1 MPKRVRSARPTD
13 GGQYPV
19 GSSKNGTRSSA
30 GARRSRSGRPR
41 IRVLALTAVA
51 AALAVPLS
59 TAPSEAAHTPPRTGF
74 ETANGS
80 RWTGAD
86 EERSFIDAVDRHS
99 GRVSVERI
107 GATRQGRPLRLVRI
121 GGGRT
126 PELTVL
132 LVCSQHGD
140 EPAGREACLT
150 AVRDLAYA
158 TDRATRAFL
167 SRTEILVLPTA
178 NPDGLAAGTR
188 GNADGLD
195 INRDH
200 LALRTA
206 EARALAAV
214 IRDHSPDVIED
225 LHEYGSTPPYY
236 DKDLYVLWP
245 RTLNADSRVRD
256 ASEHLAERH
265 VRPAALDA
273 GFSSGHY
280 GIWTD
285 PVTGGPLKQTAGDGQ
300 ERILRNTAAVKHAL
314 GLLVESRAD
323 PLSAAERA
331 DPALGQ
337 RRRVRSQRAALQAVF
352 AYADEERD
360 RIRAATA
367 RSRAAGFADR
377 GPVYLGGADN
387 EAAEAGETLVDP
399 PCGYRLTAERW
410 ADVRDELALHGVTS
424 RPDGD
429 GVYVPLRQSARKLV
443 PLLLDPRATYRL
455 TNGQADTAC

>member
-1 MPKRVRSARPTD
+1 MTPPFGERPRPTTAP
-13 GGQYPV
+13 GPRASG
-19 GSSKNGTRSSA
+19 
-30 GARRSRSGRPR
+30 SRSGRH
-41 IRVLALTAVA
+41 RVRSLALAAVA
-51 AALAVPLS
+51 AALAVPLV
-59 TAPSEAAHTPPRTGF
+59 TAPSDAAHALPRTGF
-74 ETANGS
+74 EATDGA
-80 RWTGAD
+80 RWTGAE
-86 EERSFIDAVDRHS
+86 EERSLLDAVDRHS
-99 GRVSVERI
+99 DRVSVDRI
-107 GATRQGRPLRLVRI
+107 GTTRQGRPLRLVRI

-126 PELTVL
+126 PALTVL

-150 AVRDLAYA
+150 AIRDLAYA

-178 NPDGLAAGTR
+178 NPDGLSAGTR

-214 IRDHSPDVIED
+214 IRDRAPDVIED
-225 LHEYGSTPPYY
+225 LHEYGATPPYY

-245 RTLNADSRVRD
+245 RTLNADDRVHD
-256 ASEHLAERH
+256 ESERLAERH

-273 GFSSGHY
+273 GFSSGRY

-285 PVTGGPLKQTAGDGQ
+285 PVTDSPLKQAAGDGQ
-300 ERILRNTAAVKHAL
+300 ERILRNAAAVKHAI

-323 PLSAAERA
+323 ALSEAERA

-337 RRRVRSQRAALQAVF
+337 RRRVQSQRAALKAVF

-387 EAAEAGETLVDP
+387 ETAEPGEILADP
-399 PCGYRLTAERW
+399 PCGYRLTADQY

-424 RPDGD
+424 RPDGG
-429 GVYVPLRQSARKLV
+429 GVYVPLRQPARKMI
-443 PLLLDPRATYRL
+443 PLLLDRRATYHL
-455 TNGQADTAC
+455 TNGQPDTAC

>member
-1 MPKRVRSARPTD
+1 MPIRLRSTRPAY
-13 GGQYPV
+13 GPRG
-19 GSSKNGTRSSA
+19 
-30 GARRSRSGRPR
+30 RSGRGAR
-41 IRVLALTAVA
+41 SGRRRTRSLALAAVA
-51 AALAVPLS
+51 AVLAVPLV
-59 TAPSEAAHTPPRTGF
+59 TVPSKATHALPRTGF
-74 ETANGS
+74 EAADGS
-80 RWTGAD
+80 RWTGPA
-86 EERSFIDAVDRHS
+86 EESHLLAAVDRHS
-99 GRVSVERI
+99 DHVSVDRI
-107 GATRQGRPLRLVRI
+107 GTTRQGRPLRLVRI

-126 PELTVL
+126 PALTVL

-140 EPAGREACLT
+140 EPAGREACLAT
-150 AVRDLAYA
+150 IRDLAYA

-200 LALRTA
+200 ITLRTA

-214 IRDHSPDVIED
+214 IRDGRPDVIDD
-225 LHEYGSTPPYY
+225 LHEYGATPPYY

-245 RTLNADSRVRD
+245 RTLNADDRVHEE
-256 ASEHLAERH
+256 SERLAEGH
-265 VRPAALDA
+265 VRPAALEA
-273 GFSSGHY
+273 GFSSGRY
-280 GIWTD
+280 GVWTD

-323 PLSAAERA
+323 ALSEAERA
-331 DPALGQ
+331 DPALGH
-337 RRRVRSQRAALQAVF
+337 RRRVESQRIALRAVF
-352 AYADEERD
+352 AYAEEERD

-367 RSRAAGFADR
+367 RSREAGFTDR

-387 EAAEAGETLVDP
+387 RAAEPGEILFDP
-399 PCGYRLTAERW
+399 PCGYRLTVDGYAG
-410 ADVRDELALHGVTS
+410 VRDELALHGVTS

-429 GVYVPLRQSARKLV
+429 GVYVPLRQPARRLI
-443 PLLLDPRATYRL
+443 PLLLDRRATYHL
-455 TNGQADTAC
+455 INGQADTAC